1 MRIRTDATR
10 IALAALAIA
19 LVVGACSNSSSPSA
33 SASGE
38 SAAPSSSTE
47 ASGTVTIGSE
57 QANDHGSQDVSGKT
71 SFELEQDDFY
81 FSPTI
86 ISGSPGQKL
95 TLEIKNEGTA
105 EHNFS
110 LPSESIDK
118 SLQPGTN
125 TTVTITFPKSGT
137 AVFFCKFHRSS
148 GMLGELTT
156 K

>member
-1 MRIRTDATR
+1 MPAHTDTAR

-19 LVVGACSNSSSPSA
+19 LVAGACSSNSSP
-33 SASGE
+33 
-38 SAAPSSSTE
+38 AASSTE

-71 SFELEQDDFY
+71 SLELEQDDFY

-86 ISGSPGQKL
+86 ITGSPGQKL
-95 TLEIKNEGTA
+95 TVEIKNEGTA